1 MITDVFSAGPETLP
15 GYRAAGFPDP
25 ATFGYRTVRARGLDP
40 VALASLDVLLS
51 GVPFEAALDT
61 AGTSPS
67 DNPNLYEAPVIT
79 TLSERVVRFLP
90 SIDEGGLDQL
100 AADWRDAP
108 ELADRDPAALSSW
121 LRQVSELCR
130 ATVPAG
136 NLLFVWNCL

>member
-25 ATFGYRTVRARGLDP
+25 TTFGYRTVRARGLDP

-51 GVPFEAALDT
+51 GVPFETALDT

-67 DNPNLYEAPVIT
+67 ADPNLYEAPVIT

-90 SIDEGGLDQL
+90 SIDEGSIDQL
-100 AADWRDAP
+100 AADWHASP

-121 LRQVSELCR
+121 LRQVADLCR
-130 ATVPAG
+130 TTVPAG

>member
-25 ATFGYRTVRARGLDP
+25 TTFGYRAVRARGLDP

-51 GVPFEAALDT
+51 GAPFETALDT
-61 AGTSPS
+61 AATSPS
-67 DNPNLYEAPVIT
+67 ENPDLYEAPVIT
-79 TLSERVVRFLP
+79 ALSERVVRLLP
-90 SIDEGGLDQL
+90 AVDDGSIDQL
-100 AADWRDAP
+100 AADWRNTP
-108 ELADRDPAALSSW
+108 ELINRDPAALSSW
-121 LRQVSELCR
+121 LRQVAELCR